1 MIRKRSKKH
10 WNLQVVCN
18 EKAIKISK
26 TKKGALKV
34 NPMHLESIIL
44 KYLS

>member
-18 EKAIKISK
+18 VKVIETSK
-26 TKKGALKV
+26 TKSAPKV
-34 NPMHLESIIL
+34 NPMHL
-44 KYLS
+44 